1 MNRILSIVKGRC
13 PNCEAGAVFA
23 RKGSLLKLQMPVMNE
38 NCPRCS
44 HHFEK
49 EPGFF
54 LGAMYI
60 SYALTIAESVT
71 VYLSI
76 QYFITEPAVLLL
88 IIVAVVGPMT
98 LINYRSSRILWM
110 YAFTQRGDAASEL
123 K

>member
-13 PNCEAGAVFA
+13 PNCETGAVFA
-23 RKGSLLKLQMPVMNE
+23 RKGSLLKLQMPVMKE
-38 NCPRCS
+38 DCPRCS

-54 LGAMYI
+54 LGAMYV
-60 SYALTIAESVT
+60 SYALTLAESVT

-76 QYFITEPAVLLL
+76 HYFITEPSVLLL
-88 IIVAVVGPMT
+88 IIAAVVGPMA

-110 YAFTQRGDAASEL
+110 YAFTQRGDSGSALE
-123 K
+123 